1 MENIV
6 LYILIGLNILISMRG
21 FSDLNFF
28 ERFLFSTVA
37 IKRQKEFI
45 RFVSSGF
52 LHADWFH
59 LGMNMFVLYSFGSNV
74 MLAGWDKFLVIYVA
88 SLLAGNML
96 SYIVNSSRSED
107 YKAIG
112 ASGAVSGIVFA
123 SIAISPQSE
132 IMFFLLP
139 IAIPSWIY
147 GIGYIAYS
155 IFGMSKRY
163 DNIGHEAHL
172 GGAIAGLLVMLAYF
186 PKLLFLEPLIIG
198 LLLCLSLVVLFIIV
212 FQPQVFGMA
221 PRNTLTRAEEYSLV
235 NEWNYLAD
243 KANRLGEHAL
253 SDREKL
259 RMKEIDKKLKKPF
272 F

>member
-1 MENIV
+1 MENII
-6 LYILIGLNILISMRG
+6 LYAIIGLTIFISMRG

-28 ERFLFSTVA
+28 ERFLFSTFA

-74 MLAGWDKFLVIYVA
+74 IIAGWDKFLVLYAA
-88 SLLAGNML
+88 SLVGGNVL
-96 SYIVNSSRSED
+96 SYIVNASRSED

-123 SIAISPQSE
+123 SIAINPQSE
-132 IMFFLLP
+132 IMFLLLP
-139 IAIPSWIY
+139 VPIPAWIY
-147 GIGYIAYS
+147 GIAYIAYS
-155 IFGMSKRY
+155 IFGMSKKY

-172 GGAIAGLLVMLAYF
+172 GGAITGLLLTLAYY
-186 PKLLFLEPLIIG
+186 PMLFVLEPLIIG
-198 LLLCLSLVVLFIIV
+198 LLLGVAVLVLLGII
-212 FQPQVFGMA
+212 FQPQLFGMA
-221 PRNTLTRAEEYSLV
+221 PRYTLTRAEEYSLV

-253 SDREKL
+253 SEREKL